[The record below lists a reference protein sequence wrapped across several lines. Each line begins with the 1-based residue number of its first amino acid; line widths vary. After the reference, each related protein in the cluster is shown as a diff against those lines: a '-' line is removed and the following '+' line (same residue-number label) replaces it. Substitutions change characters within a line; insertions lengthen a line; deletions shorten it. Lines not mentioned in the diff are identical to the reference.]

1 MEGLDDILPREGRTA
16 RKAAK
21 GSRSRTLR
29 SAGEIDPAQLPALV
43 ARLLASVREEE
54 KLIDDLCGA
63 VLRRDWAAASD
74 GAVALAPR
82 RGLGESKSCLSPGGE
97 AKS

>member
-1 MEGLDDILPREGRTA
+1 VEGLDDLVPRKGRPVL
-16 RKAAK
+16 KAAK
-21 GSRSRTLR
+21 GSRSSASR
-29 SAGEIDPAQLPALV
+29 SAGEIDPAQLPAFVAHLLV
-43 ARLLASVREEE
+43 SVRDEE

-74 GAVALAPR
+74 VAVALAPR
-82 RGLGESKSCLSPGGE
+82 RGLDEAKSCLGPRDE